1 MANGQWQQSV
11 FERGSDQDILELKK
25 LVKQDQAIAEGS
37 PAAGFAIITLTSG
50 SIRLSKVATLAPRPS
65 SLFRGNGPR
74 KSGHYR
80 PVLTLTHLTQCKCN
94 I

>member
-50 SIRLSKVATLAPRPS
+50 SIRLSKVATLAPQAIQSVSWEWATKER
-65 SLFRGNGPR
+65 
-74 KSGHYR
+74 
-80 PVLTLTHLTQCKCN
+80 TLQTCTYVN
-94 I
+94 PPYSM